1 MDEQLLNELYGA
13 ASGDQAASIQ
23 DAQAE
28 LVEAVANEAGI
39 DLDTLSD
46 DELDKFASYV
56 LSEDDDA
63 ANIDP
68 SLAEAD
74 HMGRVMAHAYVDE
87 QEKIA
92 SAHEGDTM
100 IDHALEKQAHLWEM
114 QKIAANKKQQQ
125 NVREVSGFA
134 SGVRTGLKNITG
146 YRDIQDARMIG
157 DRLTR
162 LAGEDGFSAQKQR
175 MMRSQFE
182 ALSPKEQKALMERFQ
197 YGGGGR
203 AGRMQQLKAIRGAS
217 MSKNPNLAEL
227 EALRR
232 YKNQRYMI
240 GGAKALGT
248 AGVIGAAGYGGY
260 RLMKKSSYDPS
271 VAWIEDLD
279 GYEFAQLAE
288 QRAAEILLA
297 NGVDPQT
304 FEEVYPEHVK
314 IASFPEPEDAYSE
327 EAAFEIDEYNAVLD
341 DAAFDILEDLG
352 LL

>member
-13 ASGDQAASIQ
+13 ASSDQTSSIQ

-74 HMGRVMAHAYVDE
+74 HMGRVMAHAYVNE

-92 SAHEGDTM
+92 SAHEGDMM
-100 IDHALEKQAHLWEM
+100 IDYALEKQAELWEM
-114 QKIAANKKQQQ
+114 QKLAADNSF
-125 NVREVSGFA
+125 RELADDSRAGMGA
-134 SGVRTGLKNITG
+134 LRYRAGQLTG
-146 YRDIQDARMIG
+146 Y
-157 DRLTR
+157 DRLKSGIGIERQLRRELSTMGAAGTSAMKGSRKAFEKLTPEAQRKIFKELSTARRFGASPDQLAAIAKRMGGEAGGR
-162 LAGEDGFSAQKQR
+162 LYQA
-175 MMRSQFE
+175 
-182 ALSPKEQKALMERFQ
+182 
-197 YGGGGR
+197 YGRRQMLIGGGR
-203 AGRMQQLKAIRGAS
+203 AAA
-217 MSKNPNLAEL
+217 
-227 EALRR
+227 
-232 YKNQRYMI
+232 
-240 GGAKALGT
+240 T
-248 AGVIGAAGYGGY
+248 AGVLGAAGYGGY
-260 RLMKKSSYDPS
+260 RMMKKKSSYDPN

-279 GYEFAQLAE
+279 GYEFAELAE

-304 FEEVYPEHVK
+304 FEDVYPEHVK
-314 IASFPEPEDAYSE
+314 IASFPEPEDAYSD

-341 DAAFDILEDLG
+341 DAALDILEDLG